1 MSRADMEW
9 RAATEATRVIR
20 ERNITKLP
28 VDPIALARGI
38 GIQVMAKPASAR
50 GVSGMLIRYGN
61 EFGIAYATHIDN
73 PGFQN
78 FSVAHELGHY
88 YMPGHIDAVL
98 RHGDVH
104 ESHAGFSSD
113 DPYELEADHFAAALL
128 MPDALFR
135 AAIRTAGTGL
145 AAVESL
151 SELCVTSLTA
161 TAIRYARHT
170 DDAVAIVVSS
180 GRFVNYCF
188 MSDPLLEIAGSNRI
202 NKKDRLPPGTETS
215 EFNKDE
221 ERVKCGARAEGNSDL
236 QDWIGGRHSVEL
248 REEVVGLGNWGRT
261 LTVLT
266 ADELPDLD
274 AEREDEEILESWKPR
289 FRR

>member
-1 MSRADMEW
+1 MEW
-9 RAATEATRVIR
+9 RAAAEASRVIR
-20 ERNITKLP
+20 ERKITTLP
-28 VDPIALARGI
+28 VDPMALARGI
-38 GIQVMAKPASAR
+38 GIEVMAKPASAQ
-50 GVSGMLIRYGN
+50 GVSGMLIRRGN

-88 YMPGHIDAVL
+88 YLPGHIDAVL

-128 MPDALFR
+128 MPEDLFC
-135 AAIRTAGTGL
+135 AAMRTTGTGL
-145 AAVESL
+145 AAVEAL
-151 SELCVTSLTA
+151 ADLCVTSLTA
-161 TAIRYARHT
+161 TAIRYARRT

-180 GRFVNYCF
+180 GRLVNYCF

-202 NKKDRLPPGTETS
+202 NKNDKLPPGTETC

-221 ERVKCGARAEGNSDL
+221 VRVKRGARAEGACDL

-248 REEVVGLGNWGRT
+248 REEVVGLGTWGRT

-266 ADELPDLD
+266 ADGLPDLD
-274 AEREDEEILESWKPR
+274 AEREEKEMIESWKPR